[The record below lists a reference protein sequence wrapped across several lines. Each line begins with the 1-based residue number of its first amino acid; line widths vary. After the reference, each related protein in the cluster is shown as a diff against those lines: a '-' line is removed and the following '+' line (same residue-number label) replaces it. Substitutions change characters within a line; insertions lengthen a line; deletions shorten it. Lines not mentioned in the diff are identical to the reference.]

1 MTIDF
6 EDMDLLMINKNFHEE
21 VRHGQKCL
29 LALVAKGKEG
39 GIYPVNPVWV
49 HWIFANAIIYHFT
62 SDYQF
67 PIRKWNKIYNWEEFV
82 PRMTWHYL
90 YDAVKD
96 KDMGK
101 FSSILFYLQT
111 RQRYCPPFELSY
123 TSFLQ
128 QDWERMYIRWFEGDK
143 IGQVPSKIMA
153 LGNEAF
159 ENFDSSEKE
168 TILKVASYVP
178 MLTEN
183 LQNFIDST
191 K

>member
-1 MTIDF
+1 MAINF
-6 EDMDLLMINKNFHEE
+6 EEVDLLLTNKNFHEE

-29 LALVAKGKEG
+29 LALVAKGKED
-39 GIYPVNPVWV
+39 GIYPVNPIWI

-67 PIRKWNKIYNWEEFV
+67 PARNWSKDYNWEESV
-82 PRMTWHYL
+82 SRRTWHNL
-90 YDAVKD
+90 YSVVKD
-96 KDMGK
+96 KEMGK

-111 RQRYCPPFELSY
+111 RQRYCPPFELFY

-128 QDWERMYIRWFEGDK
+128 QDWKRMYIRWFEGDK

-159 ENFDSSEKE
+159 ENFDSSEKKI
-168 TILKVASYVP
+168 ILEVASHVP
-178 MLTEN
+178 TLTEN
-183 LQNFIDST
+183 LHNFITST